1 MRSILNQSITAL
13 LVKDAMHWSKAASF
27 ESRGLDSVS
36 IALAC
41 KELDINK
48 HELSEAL
55 SYAPAGRSFLLSGNS
70 FSKSWS
76 VSHHQ
81 YPGIDLVALLISLQ
95 VHLEDYSLYE
105 LKSFTIEKA
114 RVQLRHK
121 NLIWNFTHLEAL
133 SYEVFQAVSCV
144 WCIMAKL

>member
-76 VSHHQ
+76 VSHYQ
-81 YPGIDLVALLISLQ
+81 YPGINLVALLIFLKAY
-95 VHLEDYSLYE
+95 LENYSLYE
-105 LKSFTIEKA
+105 LNSFIIEKA

-121 NLIWNFTHLEAL
+121 NLKWKFTDLEAL
-133 SYEVFQAVSCV
+133 SYQVFQAVFYV